1 MLFTAERILLVLV
14 FAALFALL
22 LSRDARGGPAGEVRE
37 RYLNERVQCLSIHSA
52 ESRAACLREAGAAQD
67 EARRG
72 KLADTGGDFER
83 NRLAR
88 CEYLTEPDRGYCIRR
103 MNGEGTTSGSVS
115 GGGILRE
122 LVVPVPAGEGYEKQ
136 IRQ

>member
-1 MLFTAERILLVLV
+1 MLFTTERVLLVLI
-14 FAALFALL
+14 FAALFAMI
-22 LSRDARGGPAGEVRE
+22 LSRDARGGPAGESHQ
-37 RYLNERVQCLSIHSA
+37 RYLDERAQCQNVPA

-72 KLADTGGDFER
+72 KLADASTDFER

-88 CEYLTEPDRGYCIRR
+88 CEYLSGLERGYCIRR
-103 MNGEGTTSGSVS
+103 MNGEGTVSGSVA

-122 LVVPVPAGEGYEKQ
+122 LVVPVPVPVPADSPN
-136 IRQ
+136 